1 MIPTYENKAELFE
14 WLKANK
20 SFVIQAKKSQIKEA
34 DAVLFTQ
41 GAEQGEGV
49 TKMEGTS
56 QADPTKLQIKAVIN
70 TTNLMDSHDDV
81 HIKGIWNKSLNERK
95 SYYLLQEHQMKF
107 DKVISDQVKA
117 SAVDISWAELGQS
130 YEGKT
135 QALIFDANLEQKV
148 NPFMFDQ
155 YANGRVKNHSV
166 GMQYVKIQLAVNS
179 EDKYFAEEKATWD
192 KYIGEIVNR
201 DLAEEKGYFYAVT
214 EAKII
219 EGSAVLVGSNRVTPT
234 LNTSEPTKSLTPTE
248 EPSKDTPTEVEKVD
262 WTYILNTI
270 KNS

>member
-1 MIPTYENKAELFE
+1 MIPTYENKADLFK
-14 WLKANK
+14 WLKENK
-20 SFVIQAKKSQIKEA
+20 TFLLQAKKAQIKEA
-34 DAVLFTQ
+34 DAVLYSQVGEMPEAVNKAEAQTQ
-41 GAEQGEGV
+41 
-49 TKMEGTS
+49 T
-56 QADPTKLQIKAVIN
+56 DPTKLQVKAVIN
-70 TTNLMDSHDDV
+70 TTNYMDSHDDV

-107 DKVISDQVKA
+107 DKVISDEVKA
-117 SAVDISWAELGQS
+117 SAVEIAWSELGQN

-135 QALIFDANLEQKV
+135 QALVFDATLEQKV
-148 NPFMFDQ
+148 NPFMFEQ
-155 YANGRVKNHSV
+155 YQNGRVKNHSV

-179 EDKYFAEEKATWD
+179 EDKYFREEKETWD
-192 KYIGEIVNR
+192 KYVGEIVNR
-201 DLAEEKGYFYAVT
+201 ELAEDKGYFYAVT

-234 LNTSEPTKSLTPTE
+234 LNTSEPTKSLTTQ
-248 EPSKDTPTEVEKVD
+248 EPSEDTPPQVEKVD

>member
-1 MIPTYENKAELFE
+1 MIPTYENKADLFK
-14 WLKANK
+14 WLKENK
-20 SFVIQAKKSQIKEA
+20 TFLLQAKKAQIKEA
-34 DAVLFTQ
+34 DAVLYSHV
-41 GAEQGEGV
+41 GEMPEAV
-49 TKMEGTS
+49 NKSEA
-56 QADPTKLQIKAVIN
+56 QAQTDPTKLQVKAVIN
-70 TTNLMDSHDDV
+70 TTNYMDSHDDV

-107 DKVISDQVKA
+107 DKVISDEVKA
-117 SAVDISWAELGQS
+117 SAVELSWSELGQN

-135 QALIFDANLEQKV
+135 QALVFDATLEQKV

-179 EDKYFAEEKATWD
+179 EDKYFKDEKETWD
-192 KYIGEIVNR
+192 KYVNEIVNR
-201 DLAEEKGYFYAVT
+201 ELAEEKGYFFAVT

-234 LNTSEPTKSLTPTE
+234 LNTSEPTKSLTTE
-248 EPSKDTPTEVEKVD
+248 EPSEDTPTEVEKVD
-262 WTYILNTI
+262 WTYIL
-270 KNS
+270 KNLNP